1 MQSPSDSELWVA
13 FRKGDRMAFTWIYD
27 RNIKDLLRYGYRVCS
42 NQQLIKDSIHDLF
55 LHLWLH
61 RDNLSDTDNIRFYL
75 FRSLRNRIVNNSKVL
90 APVAWADV
98 EQIVDKVFSDLPL
111 EHTIIEQEDSE
122 YQIKALR
129 KAIDRLPKR
138 QQEVIQLRYFHDF
151 SLEEIAS
158 VMQINNQSVRN
169 LIHRSIAQL
178 KEICELAGWLF
189 LLVFNHINKE

>member
-1 MQSPSDSELWVA
+1 MQSPSDSELWAA

-27 RNIKDLLRYGYRVCS
+27 RNIKDLLRYGYRVSS

-75 FRSLRNRIVNNSKVL
+75 FRSLRNRIINNNKVL
-90 APVAWADV
+90 APVAWTDV
-98 EQIVDKVFSDLPL
+98 EQILDKVFSDLPL
-111 EHTIIEQEDSE
+111 EHAIIEQEDSD

-151 SLEEIAS
+151 SLDEIAS

-189 LLVFNHINKE
+189 LLVFNHINKD

>member
-1 MQSPSDSELWVA
+1 
-13 FRKGDRMAFTWIYD
+13 MAFTWIYD

-90 APVAWADV
+90 APVAWTDV
-98 EQIVDKVFSDLPL
+98 EQILDKVFSDLPL

-151 SLEEIAS
+151 SLDEIAS